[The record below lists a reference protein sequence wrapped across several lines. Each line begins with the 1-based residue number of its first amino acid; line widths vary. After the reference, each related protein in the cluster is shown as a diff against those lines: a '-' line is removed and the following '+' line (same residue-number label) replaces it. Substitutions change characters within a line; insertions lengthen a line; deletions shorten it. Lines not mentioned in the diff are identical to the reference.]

1 MVTLNFI
8 QKKFILILVFY
19 GLYVIGFF
27 SYRKFN
33 FDANVHFFYFLVF
46 FFIREKR
53 EGTLNS
59 NVERKSGR

>member
-1 MVTLNFI
+1 MKIISKINGNFEFYT
-8 QKKFILILVFY
+8 KKFILILVFY

-46 FFIREKR
+46 F
-53 EGTLNS
+53 L
-59 NVERKSGR
+59 